1 VIGAQ
6 RSGSTY
12 LHTLLDTHP
21 QVTMARPAR
30 PEPKVFLSDEV
41 LAKGAGWYV
50 DTWFAH
56 ATDELVLGEK
66 STSYI
71 EDPRAAERAAQ
82 VLGTLDVVAIL
93 RDPVDRAISNWAF
106 STDNGLE
113 TRPLAEA
120 LEENLRGSR
129 TWDGASTSV
138 SPFAYLERGRYD
150 SYLSPWYETFGD
162 SVHVVLLAE
171 LVEDRR
177 VLDSLLADLGVEQG
191 LVPPE
196 PRRVNRSSEPVPSLP
211 PDLRRRCREYFED
224 SDEALS
230 RRLGRPLPWRS
241 GSELEQTDRRR

>member
-71 EDPRAAERAAQ
+71 EDPQAAKRAAQ
-82 VLGTLDVVAIL
+82 VLGKPEVVAIL
-93 RDPVDRAISNWAF
+93 RDPVERAVSNWRF
-106 STDNGLE
+106 STDNGFE
-113 TRPLAEA
+113 TRPLSQAV
-120 LEENLRGSR
+120 EENLDGSR
-129 TWDGASTSV
+129 AWDGGSTSV
-138 SPFAYLERGRYD
+138 SPFAYLERGRYVD
-150 SYLSPWYETFGD
+150 YLQDWVAVFGTQ
-162 SVHVVLLAE
+162 VHVVFLQEIQGSSAEVRRLYGTLGVDPDAGPDPAGGPVNQSSEPAPGLPDDLLGRLRAYYQDS
-171 LVEDRR
+171 DRA
-177 VLDSLLADLGVEQG
+177 LADLLQ
-191 LVPPE
+191 
-196 PRRVNRSSEPVPSLP
+196 R
-211 PDLRRRCREYFED
+211 D
-224 SDEALS
+224 
-230 RRLGRPLPWRS
+230 LPWPTEKDTR
-241 GSELEQTDRRR
+241 